1 MEWPLVS
8 VIVRTKD
15 RPELLQDALKSIA
28 SQTYQSIE
36 AVLVNDGGCEVD
48 QGEAEAILGEIP
60 LSYVKNETSL
70 GRGAALNIGLEKS
83 KGVYVAFLDDDDIY
97 YPDGIAALM
106 DGAIKNNAEAVYG
119 QVVCKST
126 DRIRGRCES

>member
-83 KGVYVAFLDDDDIY
+83 KGVYVAFLDDDDVY
-97 YPDGIAALM
+97 YHGGIAALM
-106 DGAIKNNAEAVYG
+106 DAG
-119 QVVCKST
+119 
-126 DRIRGRCES
+126 D